1 MLADAGE
8 ARALPSKASVA
19 IVAKPPRI
27 MRFIPFPSNAL
38 QDPDGTQGSSCR
50 ASSLHDRR
58 GPARKTERAAEHDTE
73 MTDLGSARAAASA
86 AARASGVA
94 VREAVDRAELSNI
107 CELFG
112 RIWDEDPNDPTMTPL
127 ILQVLAF
134 AGNYVCIAEADG
146 QLVGACVGIYGRT
159 DDEWELHSHIAG
171 VTAPLQGRNVGFA
184 LKTHQ
189 RAWAL
194 DRRIER
200 ISWTFD
206 PLIRRNAA
214 FNLCK
219 LAVRPRRYL
228 SDFYGAMT
236 DGINAGDETDRLLVD
251 WRLLDPHV
259 VRACSGLPRE
269 ADLDSLRRAGASV
282 GLSADSRGAPVLG
295 DLDGST
301 ILVAIPADVERLR
314 RTDKTVAKAWRHG
327 VREVLGGLL
336 GNGGVITG
344 FARSGWYVVERGIR

>member
-1 MLADAGE
+1 M
-8 ARALPSKASVA
+8 
-19 IVAKPPRI
+19 
-27 MRFIPFPSNAL
+27 
-38 QDPDGTQGSSCR
+38 
-50 ASSLHDRR
+50 
-58 GPARKTERAAEHDTE
+58 AAV
-73 MTDLGSARAAASA
+73 GSAHAAASVTA
-86 AARASGVA
+86 QASGVV
-94 VREAVDRAELSNI
+94 VREAGGRTELRNV
-107 CELFG
+107 CELFR

-134 AGNYVCIAEADG
+134 AGNYVSVAEAGG

-171 VTAPLQGRNVGFA
+171 VTAPLQGRNVGLA

-219 LAVRPRRYL
+219 LAVQPREYL

-251 WRLLDPHV
+251 WLLLDPRV
-259 VRACSGLPRE
+259 VRACSGQARE
-269 ADLDSLRRAGASV
+269 ADVDNLRKAGASV
-282 GLSADSRGAPVLG
+282 GLSADARGAPVLG
-295 DLDGST
+295 DTDAPT
-301 ILVAIPADVERLR
+301 VLVATPADIEQLR
-314 RTDKTVAKAWRHG
+314 RTDKAVARAWRQG
-327 VREVLGGLL
+327 VREVLRGLM
-336 GNGGVITG
+336 GDGAAITG
-344 FARSGWYVVERGIR
+344 FARSGWYVVERGVQ

>member
-1 MLADAGE
+1 MA
-8 ARALPSKASVA
+8 
-19 IVAKPPRI
+19 PRVE
-27 MRFIPFPSNAL
+27 L
-38 QDPDGTQGSSCR
+38 W

-58 GPARKTERAAEHDTE
+58 RPARTTRRVAEHDTR
-73 MTDLGSARAAASA
+73 MAAVGSAHAAASVTA
-86 AARASGVA
+86 QASGVV
-94 VREAVDRAELSNI
+94 VREAGGRTELRNV
-107 CELFG
+107 CELFR
-112 RIWDEDPNDPTMTPL
+112 RIWDEDPNDPTMTPV

-134 AGNYVCIAEADG
+134 AGNYVSVAEADG

-171 VTAPLQGRNVGFA
+171 VIAPLQGGNVGLA

-219 LAVRPRRYL
+219 LAVQPREYL

-236 DGINAGDETDRLLVD
+236 DGTNAGDETDRLLVD

-269 ADLDSLRRAGASV
+269 ANLDSLRQAGASV

-301 ILVAIPADVERLR
+301 ILVAIPADVEGLR